1 MEKRMLGSDV
11 EIDEPSGGAEEGTA
25 PSEWL
30 TDERDTPENTI
41 ARGVYEN
48 TIENRLPEAV
58 KKLDDR
64 SRRIIEKPAGYN
76 DQDGS
81 KGATLA
87 DLAPKMGVS
96 PGEVKTAGEKLCDSN
111 LFEKEDKRCLILFD
125 PRRFHAHR
133 KYYSLV
139 CEYGML

>member
-41 ARGVYEN
+41 ARGAYEN
-48 TIENRLPEAV
+48 TIENLLPEAV

-64 SRRIIEKPAGYN
+64 SRSLVSSFNLRRLKN
-76 DQDGS
+76 SLRCDFVV
-81 KGATLA
+81 ATL
-87 DLAPKMGVS
+87 
-96 PGEVKTAGEKLCDSN
+96 T
-111 LFEKEDKRCLILFD
+111 
-125 PRRFHAHR
+125 RRQLR
-133 KYYSLV
+133 RTYS
-139 CEYGML
+139 

>member
-1 MEKRMLGSDV
+1 MKPAEVFEMEKRMLGSDV

-41 ARGVYEN
+41 ARGAYEN
-48 TIENRLPEAV
+48 TIENLLPEAV

-64 SRRIIEKPAGYN
+64 SRRIIEARWLYN

-87 DLAPKMGVS
+87 DLAKEMGVS
-96 PGEVKTAGEKLCDSN
+96 QERVRQLEKKAFATLKTYL
-111 LFEKEDKRCLILFD
+111 KEDKD
-125 PRRFHAHR
+125 
-133 KYYSLV
+133 V
-139 CEYGML
+139 